1 MPRSG
6 KELLGAVTAEL
17 EMTREEAE
25 LYVAALTRGRLEP
38 STKEERALAGGLLA
52 KGMLIVEARGEAY
65 LPVHPRLAL
74 SNFFRAYEEGMI
86 RKRKEKRLA
95 IDRLTLELIPLY
107 EDSKDRN
114 HSGAGGLPG

>member
-6 KELLGAVTAEL
+6 KELLGAVADEL
-17 EMTREEAE
+17 EMTRGEAE

-38 STKEERALAGGLLA
+38 STKEERALADELLA
-52 KGMLIVEARGEAY
+52 KGMFILEARGGGY

-74 SNFFRAYEEGMI
+74 SNYFRAYEERMI

-114 HSGAGGLPG
+114 QGGAGGLPG

>member
-1 MPRSG
+1 LPRSG
-6 KELLGAVTAEL
+6 KELLGAVMAEL
-17 EMTREEAE
+17 EMTQDEAD
-25 LYVAALTRGRLEP
+25 LYVAALTKGRLEP
-38 STKEERALAGGLLA
+38 AAKQERAVADELLA
-52 KGMLIVEARGEAY
+52 KGMFIVEARGGAY

-74 SNFFRAYEEGMI
+74 SNYFRAYEERMI

-114 HSGAGGLPG
+114 HGGAGGLPG

>member
-6 KELLGAVTAEL
+6 KELLEAVTAEL
-17 EMTREEAE
+17 EMTHEEAE
-25 LYVAALTRGRLEP
+25 LYVAALTGGRLRP
-38 STKEERALAGGLLA
+38 STKGERAVADDLMA
-52 KGMLIVEARGEAY
+52 KGMFILEARGGAY

-74 SNFFRAYEEGMI
+74 SNFFRAYEERMI

-114 HSGAGGLPG
+114 HGGAGGLPG